1 MSNLVRLDRE
11 TRPYYNFMVSAA
23 DIGGQSCFTN
33 VTILLDDVNDN
44 KPIFTQRRYLTSVYE
59 DAPLKKVLLQ
69 VKAEDADIGVNRKIS
84 YSLITDAQGTFE
96 IEAGTGMISL
106 SKPLNRERKENY
118 TIEVKAQDGGSPPL
132 WSTAV
137 VEVQVLNIHDV
148 PPEFTKDV
156 YHCNVSESARK
167 GTRIITVRAV
177 SRESSR
183 DVITYKILKGPD
195 SRLFRIN
202 SKSGIIRVIGKLDY
216 EKTKS
221 YTLTVMASDTG
232 PSVLTSTT
240 SVKID
245 ITDANDNRPVFSEKN
260 YAAKVEEN
268 SIVGT
273 FALQVFATDLDTGS
287 NGDIRYSIDRGNSE
301 GRFKI
306 NQDTGVISV
315 AGLIDREETSVY
327 QLVIRA
333 FDQGSSPLM
342 AETVARITV
351 TDVNDNPPSLT
362 RNNLTVS
369 LQENSPLQSKVV
381 HLRPH
386 DKDGPGNGS
395 PFTFALISG
404 DTSKFTLHPNGL
416 ITKSGAVSLSDG
428 PYVLRILVAD
438 SGHPPQS
445 SEITVVVKVVK
456 SVTHPP
462 QVKPLSIYVNLYGSN
477 FNGGVIGRVKGLDAD
492 GDKLTFSFV
501 DNPRRTPLRI
511 TNEGTVRA
519 KASLSSG
526 ITKLNVSVTDGRF
539 TVYTSVTVIVSDI
552 TKKLQSNSVTLRLSQ
567 MSAGTFVEK
576 NFKKCK
582 DFFARKLLVA
592 PSSIHIWSMQSAYN
606 DLDIVI
612 AATRTNKVCFQC
624 ASHRYK

>member
-1 MSNLVRLDRE
+1 MSNLVSLDRE

-23 DIGGQSCFTN
+23 DIGGQACFTN

-44 KPIFTQRRYLTSVYE
+44 KPVFTQRRYLTSVYE

-69 VKAEDADIGVNRKIS
+69 VKAEDADIGVNRKIT
-84 YSLITDAQGTFE
+84 YSMITDAQGTFE

-106 SKPLNRERKENY
+106 SKHLNRERKENY
-118 TIEVKAQDGGSPPL
+118 TIEVKAQDGGSPSL
-132 WSTAV
+132 WSSAL

-156 YHCNVSESARK
+156 YHCNVSENARK
-167 GTRIITVRAV
+167 GKRITTVQAI

-216 EKTKS
+216 EKIKS

-232 PSVLTSTT
+232 PSVLSSTT
-240 SVKID
+240 SVKVDVI
-245 ITDANDNRPVFSEKN
+245 DANDNRPVFSEKS

-268 SIVGT
+268 SVVGT
-273 FALQVFATDLDTGS
+273 FVLQVFATDLDTGS
-287 NGDIRYSIDRGNSE
+287 NGAIQYSIESGNGA
-301 GRFKI
+301 GRFEI
-306 NQDTGVISV
+306 NRVTGVISV
-315 AGLIDREETSVY
+315 ANSIDREETSAY
-327 QLVIRA
+327 RLVIRA
-333 FDQGSSPLM
+333 VDQGSRILM

-386 DKDGPGNGS
+386 DRDGPGNGS
-395 PFTFALISG
+395 PFTFALIFG
-404 DTSKFTLHPNGL
+404 DESKFTLHPNGL
-416 ITKSGAVSLSDG
+416 ITKSGPVSLSDG
-428 PYVLRILVAD
+428 VYILRILVAD
-438 SGHPPQS
+438 NGHPPQS

-462 QVKPLSIYVNLYGSN
+462 QVKPLTIYVNLYGSN
-477 FNGGVIGRVKGLDAD
+477 FNGGVIGRVKGGDPD
-492 GDKLTFSFV
+492 GDKLAFSLV
-501 DNPRRTPLRI
+501 DPQRRSPLRI
-511 TNEGTVRA
+511 TSEGTVSA
-519 KASLSSG
+519 KATLSSG

-567 MSAGTFVEK
+567 MSAGTFVEN
-576 NFKKCK
+576 NFEKCK
-582 DFFARKLLVA
+582 DFFAAQLSV
-592 PSSIHIWSMQSAYN
+592 PTSNVHIWSMQSAYD
-606 DLDIVI
+606 DLDVVI
-612 AATRTNKVCFQC
+612 AMRRNKKVSQTCD
-624 ASHRYK
+624 ASN